1 MTSSQVQ
8 QDAQL
13 VGTLVAIRWPKIPG
27 VLVNCVVRDVR
38 RSYNHL
44 ELQVEP
50 KDGEGKWWVR
60 SWADHA
66 KTEEGWTE

>member
-1 MTSSQVQ
+1 MSQVQ

-13 VGTLVAIRWPKIPG
+13 VGKVVSIRWPKIPG
-27 VLVNCVVRDVR
+27 VRVSVIVRDVR

-60 SWADHA
+60 TWVDHA
-66 KTEEGWTE
+66 EEEGWTK